1 MADRPPA
8 ASPDSATDLAAALVQ
23 FRQLVDPAMID
34 ALQPCGPA
42 TIYTPWLTVW
52 LLVYQRLHRNASLQ
66 TAVAEFARIADAHSS
81 NKRVREGTLSSNT
94 GGYSRARARLLAP
107 VAEAVADH
115 VFATVVAATPPS
127 LGRRRVFALDGT
139 TLSLASNDRLREHWP
154 PGTNQH
160 GPNTW
165 PICQLVLAHELE
177 SGAAVR
183 PELGAMYGSKA
194 DSEVAMAKLLLPRI
208 PANSLLMADRN
219 FGVFGFVH
227 AAVAAGH
234 DVLVRLV
241 QVRFEALKRRA
252 QEAGPGR
259 WRLRWTPTK
268 TNRRTDPGLPAD
280 AEVTVWLHEF
290 VGFSGQTLWVAT
302 TSGESVGILAEL
314 YAKRWSIET
323 DIRQL
328 KTTLECDA
336 LRGQSEDMIR
346 KELAM
351 AMVAFNLVVQVR
363 RIAAERAKVP
373 PRSLSF
379 KGVWSLVTILLLSPN
394 TWTAE
399 EWQKRFEWVLRGA
412 IQRKLPKR
420 PGRTFPRTVLPRR
433 RKFPDRPRKKPEDS
447 GK

>member
-1 MADRPPA
+1 MADRPSA
-8 ASPDSATDLAAALVQ
+8 APPDSAADLAAALAQ
-23 FRQLVDPAMID
+23 FHRLVDPEMVAE
-34 ALQPCGPA
+34 LQPSGPA
-42 TIYTPWLTVW
+42 TVYTPWLTVW

-66 TAVAEFARIADAHSS
+66 TAVAEFARVAPLHSS
-81 NKRVREGTLSSNT
+81 NTRVRERTLSSNT
-94 GGYSRARARLLAP
+94 GAYSRARARLLAP

-115 VFATVVAATPPS
+115 VFATVAAATPPS
-127 LGRRRVFALDGT
+127 LGDRRVFALDGT
-139 TLSLASNDRLREHWP
+139 TLALASNDRLRERWP
-154 PGTNQH
+154 PGANQH

-183 PELGAMYGSKA
+183 AELGAMSGSEA
-194 DSEVAMAKLLLPRI
+194 DSEVAMATLLLPRI

-234 DVLVRLV
+234 DVLVRSV
-241 QVRFEALKRRA
+241 QSRFEALKRSA
-252 QEAGPGR
+252 ETAGPGR

-268 TNRRTDPGLPAD
+268 ANRQTDPGLPAD
-280 AEVTVWLHEF
+280 AGVSVWLHEF

-302 TSGESVGILAEL
+302 TTEASVETLADL

-351 AMVAFNLVVQVR
+351 AMVAFNSVVRVR
-363 RIAAERAKVP
+363 RIAAERAKLP
-373 PRSLSF
+373 PRALSF

-394 TWTAE
+394 DWTAE
-399 EWQKRFEWVLRGA
+399 EWQERFEWVIRGA

-420 PGRTFPRTVLPRR
+420 PGRSYPRTVIARR
-433 RKFPDRPRKKPEDS
+433 RKFPDRPRKTNDAS
-447 GK
+447 

>member
-1 MADRPPA
+1 MADRPSLAPA
-8 ASPDSATDLAAALVQ
+8 DSGADLAAALTQ
-23 FRQLVDPAMID
+23 FRRLVDPAMID
-34 ALQPCGPA
+34 ELQPCGPA
-42 TIYTPWLTVW
+42 SVYTPWVTVW

-66 TAVAEFARIADAHSS
+66 TAVAEFAQCAAAYSS
-81 NKRVREGTLSSNT
+81 NKRVREGVLSSNT
-94 GGYSRARARLLAP
+94 GTYSRARSRLLAP

-115 VFATVVAATPPS
+115 VFATVIAATPPS
-127 LGRRRVFALDGT
+127 LGERRVFVLDGT
-139 TLSLASNDRLREHWP
+139 TISLASNDRLRERWP
-154 PGTNQH
+154 PGANQH

-183 PELGAMYGSKA
+183 AELGAMYGSKA
-194 DSEVAMAKLLLPRI
+194 DSEVAMAKLLIPRI

-227 AAVAAGH
+227 AAVGAGH
-234 DVLVRLV
+234 EVLVRLV
-241 QVRFEALKRRA
+241 QSRFEALKRSA
-252 QEAGPGR
+252 DEAGPRR

-268 TNRRTDPGLPAD
+268 ANRRTDPDLPAD
-280 AEVTVWLHEF
+280 AEVSVWLHEF
-290 VGFSGQTLWVAT
+290 VGFSGKTLWVAT
-302 TSGESVGILAEL
+302 TSAASVETLAEL

-323 DIRQL
+323 DIRQF

-336 LRGQSEDMIR
+336 LRGQSPDMIR

-379 KGVWSLVTILLLSPN
+379 KGVWSLVTIILLRPN
-394 TWTAE
+394 SWTAE

-412 IQRKLPKR
+412 RQRKLPNR
-420 PGRTFPRTVLPRR
+420 PGRSYPRTVLPRR
-433 RKFPDRPRKKPEDS
+433 RKFPDRPRKKPGDRE
-447 GK
+447 K

>member
-1 MADRPPA
+1 MADRPSA
-8 ASPDSATDLAAALVQ
+8 APPDSAADLAAALAQ
-23 FRQLVDPAMID
+23 FHRLVDPEMVAE
-34 ALQPCGPA
+34 LQPSGPA
-42 TIYTPWLTVW
+42 TVYTPWLTVW

-66 TAVAEFARIADAHSS
+66 TAVAEFARVAPLHSS
-81 NKRVREGTLSSNT
+81 NTRVRERTLSSNT
-94 GGYSRARARLLAP
+94 GAYSRARARLLAP

-115 VFATVVAATPPS
+115 VFATVAAATPPS
-127 LGRRRVFALDGT
+127 LGDRRVFALDGT
-139 TLSLASNDRLREHWP
+139 TLALASNDRLRERWP
-154 PGTNQH
+154 PGANQH

-183 PELGAMYGSKA
+183 AELGAMSGSEA
-194 DSEVAMAKLLLPRI
+194 DSEVAMATLLLPRI

-219 FGVFGFVH
+219 FGIFGFVH

-234 DVLVRLV
+234 DVPVRSV
-241 QVRFEALKRRA
+241 QSRFEALKRSA
-252 QEAGPGR
+252 ETAGPGR

-268 TNRRTDPGLPAD
+268 ANRQTDPGLPAD
-280 AEVTVWLHEF
+280 AGVSVWLHEF

-302 TSGESVGILAEL
+302 TTEASVETLADL

-351 AMVAFNLVVQVR
+351 AMVAFNSVVRVR
-363 RIAAERAKVP
+363 RIAAERAKLP
-373 PRSLSF
+373 PRALSF

-394 TWTAE
+394 DWTAE
-399 EWQKRFEWVLRGA
+399 EWQERFEWVIRGA

-420 PGRTFPRTVLPRR
+420 PGRSYPRTVIARR
-433 RKFPDRPRKKPEDS
+433 RKFPDRPRKTNDAS
-447 GK
+447 

>member
-8 ASPDSATDLAAALVQ
+8 PSSDSAVDLADALTQ
-23 FRQLVDPAMID
+23 FRRLVDPAMID
-34 ALQPCGPA
+34 ELQPCGPA
-42 TIYTPWLTVW
+42 SVYTPWVTVW
-52 LLVYQRLHRNASLQ
+52 LLVYQRLHRNATLQ
-66 TAVAEFARIADAHSS
+66 TAVAEFARIADTHSS

-94 GGYSRARARLLAP
+94 GTYSRARSRLLAP

-115 VFATVVAATPPS
+115 VFTSIVAATPPS
-127 LGRRRVFALDGT
+127 LGGRRVFALDGT
-139 TLSLASNDRLREHWP
+139 TVSLASNDRLREHRP
-154 PGTNQH
+154 PGANQH

-165 PICQLVLAHELE
+165 PICQLVSAHELE

-183 PELGAMYGSKA
+183 AELGAMYGSEA
-194 DSEVAMAKLLLPRI
+194 DSEVAMAKLLFPRI
-208 PANSLLMADRN
+208 PAHSLLMADRN

-241 QVRFEALKRRA
+241 QSRFEALKRSA
-252 QEAGPGR
+252 EEAGPRR

-268 TNRRTDPGLPAD
+268 ANRRTDPNLPAD
-280 AEVTVWLHEF
+280 AAVSVWLHEF

-302 TSGESVGILAEL
+302 TAEASVEALAEL

-336 LRGQSEDMIR
+336 LRGQSPEMIR
-346 KELAM
+346 KEWAM
-351 AMVAFNLVVQVR
+351 AMVAYNLVVQVR
-363 RIAAERAKVP
+363 RLAAERAKVP

-379 KGVWSLVTILLLSPN
+379 SGVWSLVKIVFLSPN
-394 TWTAE
+394 PWTAE

-412 IQRKLPKR
+412 LQRKLPKR
-420 PGRTFPRTVLPRR
+420 PGRSFKREVIPRR

>member
-1 MADRPPA
+1 MADRPSA
-8 ASPDSATDLAAALVQ
+8 APPDSAADLAAALAQ
-23 FRQLVDPAMID
+23 FHRLVDPEMVAE
-34 ALQPCGPA
+34 LQPSGPA
-42 TIYTPWLTVW
+42 TVYTPWLTVW

-66 TAVAEFARIADAHSS
+66 TAVAEFARVAPLHSS
-81 NKRVREGTLSSNT
+81 NKRVRERTLSSNT
-94 GGYSRARARLLAP
+94 GAYSRARARLLAP

-115 VFATVVAATPPS
+115 VFATVAAATPPS
-127 LGRRRVFALDGT
+127 LGDRRVFALDGT
-139 TLSLASNDRLREHWP
+139 TLALASNDRLRERWP
-154 PGTNQH
+154 PGANQH

-183 PELGAMYGSKA
+183 AELGAMSGSEA
-194 DSEVAMAKLLLPRI
+194 DSEVAMATLLLPRI

-234 DVLVRLV
+234 DVPVRSV
-241 QVRFEALKRRA
+241 QSRFEALKRSA
-252 QEAGPGR
+252 ETAGPGR

-268 TNRRTDPGLPAD
+268 ANRQTDPGLPAD
-280 AEVTVWLHEF
+280 AGVSVWLHEF

-302 TSGESVGILAEL
+302 TTEASVETLADL

-351 AMVAFNLVVQVR
+351 AMVAFNSVVQVR
-363 RIAAERAKVP
+363 RIAAERAKLP
-373 PRSLSF
+373 PRALSF

-394 TWTAE
+394 DWTAE
-399 EWQKRFEWVLRGA
+399 EWQERFEWVIRGA

-420 PGRTFPRTVLPRR
+420 PGRSYPRTVIARR
-433 RKFPDRPRKKPEDS
+433 RKFPDRPRKTNDAS
-447 GK
+447 

>member
-1 MADRPPA
+1 MADRPSA
-8 ASPDSATDLAAALVQ
+8 APPDSAADLAAALAQ
-23 FRQLVDPAMID
+23 FHRLVDPEMVAE
-34 ALQPCGPA
+34 LQPSGPA
-42 TIYTPWLTVW
+42 TVYTPWLTVW

-66 TAVAEFARIADAHSS
+66 TAVAEFARVAPLHSS
-81 NKRVREGTLSSNT
+81 NTRVRERTPSSNT
-94 GGYSRARARLLAP
+94 GAYSRARARLLAP

-115 VFATVVAATPPS
+115 VFATVAAATPPS
-127 LGRRRVFALDGT
+127 LGDRRVFALDGT
-139 TLSLASNDRLREHWP
+139 TLALASNDRLRERWP
-154 PGTNQH
+154 PGANQH

-183 PELGAMYGSKA
+183 AELGAMSGSEA
-194 DSEVAMAKLLLPRI
+194 DSEVAMATLLLPRI

-234 DVLVRLV
+234 DVLVRSV
-241 QVRFEALKRRA
+241 QSRFEALKRSA
-252 QEAGPGR
+252 ETAGPGR

-268 TNRRTDPGLPAD
+268 ANRQTDPGLPAD
-280 AEVTVWLHEF
+280 AGVSVWLHEF

-302 TSGESVGILAEL
+302 TTEASVETLADL

-351 AMVAFNLVVQVR
+351 AMVAFNSVVRVR
-363 RIAAERAKVP
+363 RIAAERAKLP
-373 PRSLSF
+373 PRALSF

-394 TWTAE
+394 DWTAE
-399 EWQKRFEWVLRGA
+399 EWQERFEWVIRGA

-420 PGRTFPRTVLPRR
+420 PGRSYPRTVIARR
-433 RKFPDRPRKKPEDS
+433 RKFPDRPRKTNDAS
-447 GK
+447 